1 VTGRTSIDTQS
12 RPYFVASSR
21 VRRPNNDIPLNTP
34 GFAIHYKA
42 LFSDPR
48 AALCFHFLSPSM
60 LRVNH
65 DMRNVDIFNARV
77 LEKIMGPRDI
87 RVIHTINLR
96 FRMLCSWDTRGN
108 SALLTSL
115 KRVMVTDCY
124 K

>member
-1 VTGRTSIDTQS
+1 
-12 RPYFVASSR
+12 
-21 VRRPNNDIPLNTP
+21 
-34 GFAIHYKA
+34 
-42 LFSDPR
+42 
-48 AALCFHFLSPSM
+48 M

-96 FRMLCSWDTRGN
+96 FRMLCPWDTRGD